1 MPRQRRK
8 PKLWFVLELM
18 HDERADPSMYFSTE
32 GLVRSSQAL
41 SRTNENENF
50 RFRFFGFETGCEL
63 VRVFLKL
70 VFKLVLNLGGGLELL
85 VIMKVQIGK
94 SRVNG
99 SKLYEECEPS

>member
-1 MPRQRRK
+1 
-8 PKLWFVLELM
+8 M
-18 HDERADPSMYFSTE
+18 HDERTDPSMYHSTE

-70 VFKLVLNLGGGLELL
+70 VFKLVLNLGGGLE
-85 VIMKVQIGK
+85 IGYNESSNWK
-94 SRVNG
+94 FG
-99 SKLYEECEPS
+99 SKRFEAV